1 MTLTPLPT
9 TLDERVGWITVLGF
23 GFVFTLL
30 TVGITNLE
38 SSMLGKGGKTS
49 EEFATAGRNLGMGLV
64 AADIVSQWT
73 WAATLL
79 MSSNMCWRVGISGS
93 YWYAA
98 GASVQ
103 IMLFAILA
111 TQVKRRAPNMR
122 TFMELVRVRW
132 GKGAHITFICF
143 ALTTN
148 VVVSAML
155 ILGGAA
161 TLNALTGMSTNAAA
175 FLIPIVA
182 CLPYTLMGGLRATF
196 LAHYF
201 NTLVIFLA
209 LFIFMFVGYVG
220 GGDGSVYGSP
230 GLVLD
235 SLEATTEYAG

>member
-1 MTLTPLPT
+1 
-9 TLDERVGWITVLGF
+9 
-23 GFVFTLL
+23 
-30 TVGITNLE
+30 
-38 SSMLGKGGKTS
+38 
-49 EEFATAGRNLGMGLV
+49 
-64 AADIVSQWT
+64 
-73 WAATLL
+73 
-79 MSSNMCWRVGISGS
+79 
-93 YWYAA
+93 
-98 GASVQ
+98 
-103 IMLFAILA
+103 
-111 TQVKRRAPNMR
+111 
-122 TFMELVRVRW
+122 
-132 GKGAHITFICF
+132 
-143 ALTTN
+143 
-148 VVVSAML
+148 ML

-230 GLVLD
+230 SLVLD

>member
-1 MTLTPLPT
+1 MLPLRSYQHMEALPT
-9 TLDERVGWITVLGF
+9 TLDQWVGWFTVLGF
-23 GFVFTLL
+23 GFAFTVL
-30 TVGITNLE
+30 TTGITAFE
-38 SSMLGKGGKTS
+38 SSMLGKGGVGKTS
-49 EEFATAGRNLGMGLV
+49 EEFSTAGRNLGMGLV

-161 TLNALTGMSTNAAA
+161 TLTALTGMSTNAAA
-175 FLIPIVA
+175 
-182 CLPYTLMGGLRATF
+182 
-196 LAHYF
+196 
-201 NTLVIFLA
+201 LVERFDI
-209 LFIFMFVGYVG
+209 
-220 GGDGSVYGSP
+220 
-230 GLVLD
+230 
-235 SLEATTEYAG
+235 